1 MLTSEA
7 SPLNSKELKASCR
20 IEIDDPHISAYASKY
35 RGKKEVK
42 VNVRSICNVLQTR
55 VQLTVKIYK
64 TTFFGNRLV
73 AQSTTNPADP
83 KSNGRTVLNYGTSAL
98 CKNDKKTNYLGIAY
112 ASAIIAGKKQYAN
125 KTQSRKIIPINCGT

>member
-1 MLTSEA
+1 MDKQLQGY
-7 SPLNSKELKASCR
+7 LSCR
-20 IEIDDPHISAYASKY
+20 IEIDDPHISTYASEY

-83 KSNGRTVLNYGTSAL
+83 KSNGRTVLNYGTSNFMPHQDFASSVISHVEECGL
-98 CKNDKKTNYLGIAY
+98 TLGVVLY
-112 ASAIIAGKKQYAN
+112 
-125 KTQSRKIIPINCGT
+125 